1 MLCSLLQAM
10 QIHSKESEVV
20 QMSLNLNQNS
30 NQNLDQKLNQ
40 NLDQKLNLK
49 SISDNELIKETLN
62 LVQKE
67 RVLLT
72 AVIHYLREINQRRLY
87 SAYGYKSLFDFTTK
101 YLGYNEAQA
110 YRRISAMKLLKD
122 LPEIEE
128 KITQGKIHLSHISI
142 AQTHFKQEKK
152 IHNKELSHQEKLS
165 LIKQI
170 ENTSSKKAQ
179 SIVISLSSSPEVL
192 KRRDQVNSIS
202 TDHIELKFI
211 ANEELQSKIEKLR
224 GLLAHQCPELTL
236 GELFNRLC
244 DLGLNEWDPR
254 KTFAA
259 KKRCVKKDSLN
270 NQANQEAK
278 LNNDTNESADANAI
292 LQLGPKGPLAVQP
305 SLIQSVPIEERE
317 ARV

>member
-1 MLCSLLQAM
+1 
-10 QIHSKESEVV
+10 
-20 QMSLNLNQNS
+20 MSLNLNQNLD
-30 NQNLDQKLNQ
+30 QNLTQI
-40 NLDQKLNLK
+40 LDQKLNLK

-67 RVLLT
+67 RKLLT

-110 YRRISAMKLLKD
+110 YRRINAMKLLKD

-152 IHNKELSHQEKLS
+152 IHNKELSHQDKLS

-224 GLLAHQCPELTL
+224 GLLAHQSPDLSI

-244 DLGLNEWDPR
+244 DLGLNAWDPR

-259 KKRCVKKDSLN
+259 KKRCVKKESLN
-270 NQANQEAK
+270 NQPSQEAK
-278 LNNDTNESADANAI
+278 LEVSGDSNENASAI
-292 LQLGPKGPLAVQP
+292 LQLGP
-305 SLIQSVPIEERE
+305 RE
-317 ARV
+317 